1 MRAASIRARGWPASS
16 PSSSSPFIAS
26 RLVGALTDVGGGF
39 SYMHFS
45 PVQSVVDPG
54 AGVPVDG
61 AEFRL
66 PADGDG
72 PAAQRGRRSRAARRS
87 HRRRQPP
94 PSAAAPDRRMRALG
108 AQRPA
113 VRAAG
118 DRSRRLQGHQR
129 HPRPRRRRRLPA
141 AFHPDGA
148 NPAAARRH
156 AGADRRRRVL
166 HRAAVLDAARRRDDR
181 APRAGSLP
189 RGRRTMH
196 RHRYSDRGLDRRR
209 AMDPRDGRI
218 PRPPD
223 RGRRPCA
230 LRRQEGR
237 PQRLCDLRPGAAA
250 GARTRKPG
258 VSDMALRK
266 RA

>member
-1 MRAASIRARGWPASS
+1 MRRRVLLHAFQP
-16 PSSSSPFIAS
+16 
-26 RLVGALTDVGGGF
+26 GAIGR
-39 SYMHFS
+39 H
-45 PVQSVVDPG
+45 PG

-72 PAAQRGRRSRAARRS
+72 PPAQRSRGSRAARRS

-94 PSAAAPDRRMRALG
+94 PSVAAADGRMRALG

-118 DRSRRLQGHQR
+118 DRSRRLQDHQR
-129 HPRPRRRRRLPA
+129 HPWPCRGRRLPA

-148 NPAAARRH
+148 DPAAARRH

-166 HRAAVLDAARRRDDR
+166 HRAAVLDAARRRHDR
-181 APRAGSLP
+181 PPRAGGLP
-189 RGRRTMH
+189 RGRRTM
-196 RHRYSDRGLDRRR
+196 RRQRYSDRGLDRRR

-218 PRPPD
+218 PGPPD

-237 PQRLCDLRPGAAA
+237 PERLCDLRSGAAA
-250 GARTRKPG
+250 GARTDPPSRRP
-258 VSDMALRK
+258 RK